1 MIRAHNVV
9 THRVTDERGRAQVV
23 AILGATYQREKN
35 WVAEADSQFP
45 ADDVGRGD
53 TTWFVAEAG
62 GRAAGVVRVLYDPP
76 LAVYARYGFQ
86 LIDPTIRVEDFLGR
100 RGLAEVGRFAVLPDS
115 RRQIM
120 VAATLMR
127 AVTVDSLER
136 GITHL
141 ITDVFEDDAHSP
153 YGFHTRVLGFHPV
166 ATHDVGE
173 LNSRSRR
180 ITLLLDIQAAYK
192 RLRRRNHWFY
202 RYLAS
207 VMPDRLQQ
215 RLAA

>member
-1 MIRAHNVV
+1 MTRALDVV
-9 THRVTDERGRAQVV
+9 AHRVADERGRAEVV

-35 WVAEADSQFP
+35 WVSEPDSQFP
-45 ADDVGRGD
+45 LADVGRGD
-53 TTWFVAEAG
+53 TAWFMALAG
-62 GRAAGVVRVLYDPP
+62 GRPAGVVRVLYDPP
-76 LAVYARYGFQ
+76 IAAYARYGFQ
-86 LIDPTIRVEDFLGR
+86 VIDPAIRVEDFIGR
-100 RGLAEVGRFAVLPDS
+100 KGLAEVGRFAVLPGN

-141 ITDVFEDDAHSP
+141 MTDVFEDDAHSP

-166 ATHDVGE
+166 ATHDAGE

-180 ITLLLDIQAAYK
+180 ITLLLDIPAAYK

-202 RYLAS
+202 RYLTS
-207 VMPDRLQQ
+207 VLPEPVQA

>member
-1 MIRAHNVV
+1 MNRAHNVV
-9 THRVTDERGRAQVV
+9 ARRVSDERGRAQVV
-23 AILGATYQREKN
+23 AILGATYQSEKN
-35 WVAEADSQFP
+35 WVADADGQFP
-45 ADDVGRGD
+45 PEDVGRGD

-62 GRAAGVVRVLYDPP
+62 GHPAGVVRVLYDPP
-76 LAVYARYGFQ
+76 VAVYARYGFRV
-86 LIDPTIRVEDFLGR
+86 IDPAIRVEDFIGR
-100 RGLAEVGRFAVLPDS
+100 KGLAEVGRFAVLPDR

-141 ITDVFEDDAHSP
+141 ITDVFEDDVHSP

-180 ITLLLDIQAAYK
+180 ITLLLDIPAAYK
-192 RLRRRNHWFY
+192 RLQRRNHWFY
-202 RYLAS
+202 RYLTS
-207 VMPDRLQQ
+207 VLPDSLQQ

>member
-1 MIRAHNVV
+1 MIHAETVV
-9 THRVTDERGRAQVV
+9 AHRVSDEDGRAEVV

-35 WVAEADSQFP
+35 WVAAADGQFP
-45 ADDVGRGD
+45 LADVGRGD
-53 TTWFVAEAG
+53 TAWFVARSG
-62 GRAAGVVRVLYDPP
+62 GAPAGVVRVLYDPP
-76 LAVYARYGFQ
+76 VAAYAQYGFR
-86 LIDPTIRVEDFLGR
+86 LIDPAIRIEDFIGR
-100 RGLAEVGRFAVLPDS
+100 KGLAEVGRFAVLPDR

-127 AVTVDSLER
+127 AVTIDSLER

-180 ITLLLDIQAAYK
+180 ITLLLDIEAAYK
-192 RLRRRNHWFY
+192 RLQRRNHWFY
-202 RYLAS
+202 RYLSS
-207 VMPDRLQQ
+207 VLPDTLQQ

>member
-1 MIRAHNVV
+1 
-9 THRVTDERGRAQVV
+9 
-23 AILGATYQREKN
+23 
-35 WVAEADSQFP
+35 
-45 ADDVGRGD
+45 
-53 TTWFVAEAG
+53 
-62 GRAAGVVRVLYDPP
+62 
-76 LAVYARYGFQ
+76 
-86 LIDPTIRVEDFLGR
+86 
-100 RGLAEVGRFAVLPDS
+100 VLPD
-115 RRQIM
+115 RRGQIM

-127 AVTVDSLER
+127 AVTIDSLER

-153 YGFHTRVLGFHPV
+153 YGFHIRVLGFHPV

-180 ITLLLDIQAAYK
+180 ITLLLDIPAAYK
-192 RLRRRNHWFY
+192 RLRGRNHWFY

-207 VMPDRLQQ
+207 VLPDRLQQ

>member
-1 MIRAHNVV
+1 MIHTRNVV
-9 THRVTDERGRAQVV
+9 ALRVCDEDDRAAAV
-23 AILGATYQREKN
+23 AVLAATYQREKH
-35 WVAEADSQFP
+35 WVSDAGSQFP
-45 ADDVGRGD
+45 LGDVGRDD
-53 TTWFVAEAG
+53 TAWFLAKAR
-62 GRAAGVVRVLYDPP
+62 GRPAGVVRVLYDPP
-76 LAVYARYGFQ
+76 VAAYASYGFRV
-86 LIDPTIRVEDFLGR
+86 IDPAIRIDDFIGR
-100 RGLAEVGRFAVLPDS
+100 KGMAEVGRFAVMPDR

-127 AVTVDSLER
+127 AVTIASLEH
-136 GITHL
+136 GTTHL
-141 ITDVFEDDAHSP
+141 ITDVFEDDPHSP

-192 RLRRRNHWFY
+192 RLQRSNHWFY

-207 VMPDRLQQ
+207 VLPDRLQQ
-215 RLAA
+215 RLVA

>member
-1 MIRAHNVV
+1 MS
-9 THRVTDERGRAQVV
+9 EP
-23 AILGATYQREKN
+23 
-35 WVAEADSQFP
+35 DSQFLP
-45 ADDVGRGD
+45 GDVGRGD
-53 TTWFVAEAG
+53 TAWFVAEAG
-62 GRAAGVVRVLYDPP
+62 GHPVGVVRVLYDPP
-76 LAVYARYGFQ
+76 VALYASYGFR
-86 LIDPTIRVEDFLGR
+86 LIDPAIRVEDFIGR
-100 RGLAEVGRFAVLPDS
+100 KGLAEVGRFAVLPDS

-127 AVTVDSLER
+127 AVTIDSLER

-141 ITDVFEDDAHSP
+141 ITDVFEDDVHSP

-166 ATHDVGE
+166 ATHDAGE

-180 ITLLLDIQAAYK
+180 ITLLLDIAAAYK
-192 RLRRRNHWFY
+192 RLRRRNTWFY

-207 VMPDRLQQ
+207 VLPDRLQQ

>member
-1 MIRAHNVV
+1 MTRAQNVV
-9 THRVTDERGRAQVV
+9 AHRVADERGRQQVV
-23 AILGATYQREKN
+23 AILGAIYQREKN
-35 WVAEADSQFP
+35 WVSEPDSQFP
-45 ADDVGRGD
+45 LADVGRAD
-53 TTWFVAEAG
+53 TAWFLAQAG
-62 GRAAGVVRVLYDPP
+62 GQAAGVVRVLYDPP
-76 LAVYARYGFQ
+76 LAVYAHYGFQ
-86 LIDPTIRVEDFLGR
+86 VIDPAIRVEDFIGR
-100 RGLAEVGRFAVLPDS
+100 HGLAEVGRFAVLPDS

-127 AVTVDSLER
+127 AVTIDSLER

-166 ATHDVGE
+166 ATHDAGE

-180 ITLLLDIQAAYK
+180 ITLLLDIPAAYK
-192 RLRRRNHWFY
+192 RLRSRNAWFY
-202 RYLAS
+202 RYLTS
-207 VMPDRLQQ
+207 VLPDRLQE